1 MCELFAISSSRKTNV
16 TFSLD
21 EFSKHGGLT
30 GPHKDGWGIAFYVNK
45 DVQIIKEATSAANSE
60 YFRFVNAHKIQ
71 SKLVISH
78 IRKATQGGTNLE
90 NTQPFCRE
98 LGGRMH
104 VFAHNGDLKGIQ
116 NRNLLEHTFAQPLGD
131 TDSEFAF
138 CGLMASLEE
147 IWRQQHAPSIED
159 RINIIQYFAGLIKP
173 LGPAN
178 FIYSD
183 SEYLFA
189 HGHKRTHGD
198 DKIPKPPGLYFLC
211 RTCQVD
217 DITKPNIAG
226 LKIQSDSI
234 EQKVVL
240 IASVPLTNENWT
252 PFHEGELAVFQNGEK
267 LNVTTD

>member
-30 GPHKDGWGIAFYVNK
+30 GPHKDGWGVAFYANK
-45 DVQIIKEATSAANSE
+45 DVQIIKEASSASNSE
-60 YFRFVNAHKIQ
+60 YFRFINHHNIQ
-71 SKLVISH
+71 SKFVISH

-104 VFAHNGDLKGIQ
+104 VFAHNGDLKGLQ
-116 NRNLLEHTFAQPLGD
+116 NSNLLQHTLAQPLGD

-138 CGLMASLEE
+138 CGLMALLEE
-147 IWRQQHAPSIED
+147 LWRHQHTPSIED
-159 RINIIQYFAGLIKP
+159 RIYTIQNFADLIKP

-183 SEYLFA
+183 SEYLFV
-189 HGHKRTHGD
+189 HGHKRMHGD
-198 DKIPKPPGLYFLC
+198 EIIPRPPGLYFLSRAC
-211 RTCQVD
+211 KVE
-217 DITKPNIAG
+217 DIAKPDIAG
-226 LKIQSDSI
+226 LTIQSNSK

-240 IASVPLTNENWT
+240 IASVPLTTENWT
-252 PFHEGELAVFQNGEK
+252 PFHEGELAVFENGEK
-267 LNVTTD
+267 LNLISD